1 MSHPQASA
9 AYASTDPLPPRFG
22 EGVTWVDGLAVDRFD
37 GLPHL
42 FAGMVALTQAAKATQ
57 TPMTMMHINVN
68 NANVAHAQP
77 RLKHIYNQANML
89 YCDGAGIV
97 WGSKLMG
104 HKLPMRF
111 TAADW
116 LLKWVAAMRDAGL
129 SIYFVSGEPAVIAR
143 AQAVLDVEVPGHTVV
158 GLHHGYILKDP
169 ATNQAVLADI
179 AAKQPDIVVV
189 GMGCPLQEYWI
200 EDHRSQIKAPV
211 CFAIGATWDYL
222 TGKVPRC
229 PAWMGNN
236 GLEWLF
242 RFLVEPKRMFRR
254 YIVGNPEFMWRV
266 YGQAKRR

>member
-1 MSHPQASA
+1 MTTVQPQVGQ
-9 AYASTDPLPPRFG
+9 RFG
-22 EGVTWVDGLAVDRFD
+22 DGVTWVDGLAVDRFAN
-37 GLPHL
+37 LAHL
-42 FAGMVALTQAAKATQ
+42 FDGMVALTRFAKQHALKANLTA
-57 TPMTMMHINVN
+57 INVN
-68 NANVAHAQP
+68 ISNIAHRQP
-77 RLKHIYNQANML
+77 RLKAFLNAANML

-116 LLKWVAAMRDAGL
+116 LFDWITAMSEANL
-129 SIYFVSGEPAVIAR
+129 TMYFVSGEPAVIEKAR
-143 AQAVLDVEVPGHTVV
+143 TLLDDRVPGHKVV
-158 GLHHGYILKDP
+158 GLHHGYIVNNNEL
-169 ATNQAVLADI
+169 NQAVIADI
-179 AAKQPDIVVV
+179 NAKQPDIVVV

-200 EDHRSQIKAPV
+200 EDNRDQLQVPV

-242 RFLVEPKRMFRR
+242 RFLVEPKRMFGR
-254 YIVGNPEFMWRV
+254 YIMGNPEYMWRV
-266 YGQAKRR
+266 FWQSRQQ